1 MFCSILYYKLCACAA
16 RCRPRRASPAS
27 LWPFPLLLAA
37 AACAVAPP
45 SPPAEPPLPYP
56 PAARERMLRIAVAE
70 WEEWGRREHVPG
82 AAPAAAAPAP
92 TESDPSSFPRVLAYW
107 RAVEDGGGAVA
118 RNRRLYAD
126 ALSSDR
132 RADGAAA
139 AAGAALWR
147 EPAWSAAFV
156 SFVLRAAGVDR
167 REFPPDAAHGA
178 YVDALVRDAERFPA
192 LAPFVPREPELH
204 APRPGDLA
212 CADRGPDPITHWRQR
227 AADNGRFRPMHCDI
241 VVGTGPGFVL
251 AVGGNVQDAVA
262 RTRFPADVAGR
273 LLPQPPGGPV
283 WFAVFENRLGR
294 LPPWGDAPVAAAAV
308 PPPSHGSP
316 RS

>member
-1 MFCSILYYKLCACAA
+1 
-16 RCRPRRASPAS
+16 
-27 LWPFPLLLAA
+27 
-37 AACAVAPP
+37 
-45 SPPAEPPLPYP
+45 
-56 PAARERMLRIAVAE
+56 MLRIAAVE

-82 AAPAAAAPAP
+82 AAPAAAPAP
-92 TESDPSSFPRVLAYW
+92 TETDPSNFPRVLAYW

-178 YVDALVRDAERFPA
+178 YIDALVRDAERFPA
-192 LAPFVPREPELH
+192 LAPFVPREPGSY

-212 CADRGPDPITHWRQR
+212 CADRSAAPITHWRQR

-241 VVGTGPGFVL
+241 VVEAAPGAVL
-251 AVGGNVQDAVA
+251 MVGGNLGDAVV
-262 RTRFPADVAGR
+262 RTRFPADASGY
-273 LLPQPPGGPV
+273 LLPPPPGGPG

-294 LPPWGDAPVAAAAV
+294 LPPWGESPAA
-308 PPPSHGSP
+308 PPPPGSP